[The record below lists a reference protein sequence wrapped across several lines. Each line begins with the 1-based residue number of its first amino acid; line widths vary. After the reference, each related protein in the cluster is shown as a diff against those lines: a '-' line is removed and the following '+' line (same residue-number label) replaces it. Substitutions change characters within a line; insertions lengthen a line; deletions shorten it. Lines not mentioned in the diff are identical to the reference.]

1 MSKIEIF
8 LRKAAEFDALAAQAH
23 DPGLAQSY
31 TTVAHSYRRL
41 VRFMENNAES
51 KGLPSTSG

>member
-1 MSKIEIF
+1 MSKIENF
-8 LRKAAEFDALAAQAH
+8 LQKAAEFDVLATQAR

-41 VRFMENNAES
+41 VRFMENGGKSN
-51 KGLPSTSG
+51 GLPSPSE